1 MADGRV
7 LIVEDDPDDEALIL
21 RALKSAHLTNPIDIA
36 RDGVE
41 ALAYCLGE
49 NGAPPGRPLP
59 IVVLLD
65 LKLPKIDGL
74 EVLRQLKATERT
86 RHMPVVILTSSDEQE
101 DIVRSYQL
109 GVNSYVRKPVDF
121 QQFTAAVTHLGL
133 YWTLI
138 NQPPRGTGQ

>member
-21 RALKSAHLTNPIDIA
+21 RALKSAHLSNPIDIA

-49 NGAPPGRPLP
+49 DGAPPSHTLP
-59 IVVLLD
+59 VVVLLD

-74 EVLRQLKATERT
+74 EVLRRLKAAERT
-86 RHMPVVILTSSDEQE
+86 AHMPVVILTSSDEQE
-101 DIVRSYQL
+101 DILRSYQL

-121 QQFTAAVTHLGL
+121 QQFTAAVTQLGL

-138 NQPPRGTGQ
+138 NQPLRETGR

>member
-74 EVLRQLKATERT
+74 EVLRRLKATERT

>member
-1 MADGRV
+1 MSEGRV

-21 RALKSAHLTNPIDIA
+21 RALRSAHLANPIDIA
-36 RDGVE
+36 HDGVE

-49 NGAPPGRPLP
+49 NGNPPSRPSP

-74 EVLRQLKATERT
+74 EVLRQLRAADLT
-86 RHMPVVILTSSDEQE
+86 RYTPVVILTSSDEQE
-101 DIVRSYQL
+101 DIIRSYEL
-109 GVNSYVRKPVDF
+109 GVSSYVRKPVEF
-121 QQFTAAVTHLGL
+121 QQFTAAVTQLGL

-138 NQPPRGTGQ
+138 NQPPQRSVR